1 MMSHQFSRR
10 FVSRALGMSIASL
23 GMFTIYVGA
32 CAQNLTLDETN
43 VTRDGFEIRTDGIFA
58 VWWDP
63 QAGNINPGADAT
75 FALLNEVRNDLTRNL
90 GFSDPPNVAAGKYFN
105 VFVHRG
111 DDDRFPSFFSNG
123 VGFEADSELPDLAVP
138 EGLHND
144 RSNMLHEGFHIFQTS
159 LDYQVV
165 DFNPSASWIVEA
177 SAEWYQASR
186 NSTDPRSFVVSG
198 SPYALPHL
206 PLWYTIGQ
214 EPAGVVA
221 DNDWLY
227 GVRDYATSV
236 FLYYLT
242 NVETVDPAIISGVY
256 TTETQLTPQ
265 QYIYNQVG
273 GDNLR
278 RMFAD
283 WAVRTAAGFD
293 YLTDEQVAFALSN
306 LELETQPGDIRNNII
321 ELNAANANGS
331 FSPDPV
337 LTPGGWAYNSI
348 KINNDQDLTYTFD
361 LTGDANGSEG
371 ASAHFE
377 ARVAVVN
384 GDSITYQ
391 DLTMTDDLTGQLVL
405 NASSSDSEIYLVVAS
420 VPDFLEG
427 SQTYDYTVDISTAI
441 GPVLSADFDLD
452 GSVDTDDLTEW
463 QSAYGISVGG
473 DANLDGVTNGT
484 DLLIW
489 QREFSS
495 SGTLAS
501 QSTAVPEPSGMVL
514 FVLCLAP
521 ALISRRI

>member
-1 MMSHQFSRR
+1 MYHQISQR
-10 FVSRALGMSIASL
+10 FVSRVVGMSIVGI
-23 GMFTIYVGA
+23 GMLTVYVGA
-32 CAQNLTLDETN
+32 CAQTLTLDETN

-63 QAGNINPGADAT
+63 QAGNINPSADAT
-75 FALLNEVRNDLTRNL
+75 FALLNEVRNDLTQKM

-111 DDDRFPSFFSNG
+111 DDDRFPGFFGNG

-138 EGLHND
+138 EGLHDD
-144 RSNMLHEGFHIFQTS
+144 RSNMLHEAFHIFQTS

-165 DFNPSASWIVEA
+165 DFNPSAVWIVEA

-186 NSTDPRSFVVSG
+186 NSNDPRSFVVSG

-206 PLWYTIGQ
+206 PLWYTVGQ
-214 EPAGVVA
+214 EPAGVVP
-221 DNDWLY
+221 NNEWLY

-242 NVETVDPAIISGVY
+242 NVETVDPAIVSGVY
-256 TTETQLTPQ
+256 TTPTQLTPQ
-265 QYIYNQVG
+265 QYIYNEVG

-293 YLTDEQVAFALSN
+293 YLTEEQVAFTFSTLDS
-306 LELETQPGDIRNNII
+306 ETQPSDILNNIL
-321 ELNAANANGS
+321 ELNASNADGS

-361 LTGDANGSEG
+361 LIGDATGSEG
-371 ASAHFE
+371 APAHFE
-377 ARVAVVN
+377 ARVAVVS

-391 DLTMTDDLTGQLVL
+391 DLVMDDDLTGQFVL
-405 NASSSDSEIYLVVAS
+405 NASSSDSEIYFVVAS

-441 GPVLSADFDLD
+441 GPGLSADFDLD
-452 GSVDTDDLTEW
+452 GNVDMDDLAAW
-463 QSAYGISVGG
+463 QSAYGSAAGG
-473 DANLDGVTNGT
+473 DANLDGTTSGN
-484 DLLIW
+484 DFLIW
-489 QREFSS
+489 QREFTG
-495 SGTLAS
+495 SGAVAS
-501 QSTAVPEPSGMVL
+501 QSTTVPEPSVIAL
-514 FVLCLAP
+514 FVLCLARV
-521 ALISRRI
+521 LISRRF